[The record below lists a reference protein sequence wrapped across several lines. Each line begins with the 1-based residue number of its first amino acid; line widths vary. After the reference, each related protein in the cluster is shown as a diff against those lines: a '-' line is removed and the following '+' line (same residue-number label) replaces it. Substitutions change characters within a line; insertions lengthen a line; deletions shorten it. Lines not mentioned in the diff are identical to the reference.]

1 MNWKGAPLWIRDS
14 SLATLAGVALQFGL
28 FYLLGWPLLTDQI
41 AEWIMAR
48 TPYNYALP
56 IMEALG
62 EWAKPWAATGGLAAL
77 GFVMFL
83 ARAAASWRLW
93 GGLGFGA
100 GGILAVAVFTGYPD
114 RWMTVGFLAPALAV
128 LAWTAQSPRALPA
141 VTGRREFLLAAGVFV
156 VAGEAWQRER
166 LFARRAVAARD
177 LFPFPVPPGAEQFA
191 PGLARPLVTPVDK
204 FYRMSKNPVDPVI
217 DPREWKLKITL
228 DGRPIRELGYAELLG
243 LPRRERWV
251 TLRCVSNGI
260 SASLMGNAYWSGFF
274 LSQICDRAAIP
285 SNVVEVAFIGMDS
298 HDDSLSLD
306 YAFSDELL
314 FAVGMNGQTLN
325 RTHGFPLRLLA
336 PRYYGFKSVK
346 WLSEIRFVTQPYF
359 GYWPTNQNFTKEPV
373 IHTMSHIDGV
383 RREGAR
389 LLLGGIAFA
398 GTRGIRQVQVRP
410 GGGDWRDAELEQA
423 LSSYSWTR
431 WKGDLLTPDAKIV
444 EARALDG
451 EGRWQ
456 AVKETPFFPDGVAGP
471 TRKKL
476 S

>member
-1 MNWKGAPLWIRDS
+1 
-14 SLATLAGVALQFGL
+14 
-28 FYLLGWPLLTDQI
+28 
-41 AEWIMAR
+41 
-48 TPYNYALP
+48 
-56 IMEALG
+56 
-62 EWAKPWAATGGLAAL
+62 
-77 GFVMFL
+77 
-83 ARAAASWRLW
+83 
-93 GGLGFGA
+93 
-100 GGILAVAVFTGYPD
+100 
-114 RWMTVGFLAPALAV
+114 
-128 LAWTAQSPRALPA
+128 
-141 VTGRREFLLAAGVFV
+141 
-156 VAGEAWQRER
+156 
-166 LFARRAVAARD
+166 
-177 LFPFPVPPGAEQFA
+177 
-191 PGLARPLVTPVDK
+191 
-204 FYRMSKNPVDPVI
+204 VI

-228 DGRPIRELGYAELLG
+228 DGRPIRELGYAELLS

-274 LSQICDRAAIP
+274 LPQICDRAGIP
-285 SNVVEVAFIGMDS
+285 SNVVEVAFIGVDG

-410 GGGDWRDAELEQA
+410 DGGEWRDAQLEEA
-423 LSSYSWTR
+423 LSSSSWTR

>member
-1 MNWKGAPLWIRDS
+1 MSWKGTALWIRDS
-14 SLATLAGVALQFGL
+14 SLAALAGVAVQFAL

-41 AEWIMAR
+41 AEWIMAH
-48 TPYNYALP
+48 TPYNVALP
-56 IMEALG
+56 IMETLG

-77 GFVMFL
+77 GFLLFM
-83 ARAAASWRLW
+83 ARAAASRRLW
-93 GGLGFGA
+93 TGLGLGVC
-100 GGILAVAVFTGYPD
+100 GIAAVAFLTRYPD
-114 RWMTVGFLAPALAV
+114 GRAISGFLVPALAV
-128 LAWTAQSPRALPA
+128 LAWTAKAPRALPA
-141 VTGRREFLLAAGVFV
+141 VTGRREFLLAAGVFA

-166 LFARRAVAARD
+166 VFARRAVEPRD
-177 LFPFPVPPGAEQFA
+177 LFPFPAPPGAEQFA
-191 PGLARPLVTPVDK
+191 PGLVRPLVTPVDK

-228 DGRPIRELGYAELLG
+228 DGRPIRELGYAELLS
-243 LPRRERWV
+243 LPRRERWI

-274 LSQICDRAAIP
+274 LSQVCNRADLPTTA
-285 SNVVEVAFIGMDS
+285 VEVAFIGADG
-298 HDDSLSLD
+298 HDDTLSLD

-314 FAVGMNGQTLN
+314 FAVGMNGRTLN
-325 RTHGFPLRLLA
+325 RAHGFPVRLLA

-346 WLSEIRFVTQPYF
+346 WLSEIRFVSHPYS
-359 GYWPTNQNFTKEPV
+359 GYWQKTQNFTKEPV
-373 IHTMSHIDGV
+373 IHTMSHIDEV
-383 RREGAR
+383 RREGGR

-410 GGGDWRDAELEQA
+410 ADGAWRDAKLEQV
-423 LSSYSWTR
+423 LSPYTWTR